1 MKKVELELNQR
12 QLSLETGLIARQA
25 AGSVLVRYG
34 DTVVLVSTVYSKE
47 LRPEQNFLPL
57 TVDYREPTYA
67 GGKIPGGFFKREGK
81 PRDKEIL
88 VSRMM
93 DRPLRPL
100 FPKEYSNDTQ
110 IVGSLLSSDLENE
123 GDFLGIIGAS
133 TALLI
138 SEIPYTIPIGAVR
151 VAKIDNNFIINPPL
165 SEQDRSV
172 LNLIVAGTKD
182 SIVMLEGGAKE
193 ISNEELMSAIEFAQP
208 EIKKIIKLQEEL
220 ASAIGKPK
228 IELDELISKEKAE
241 RNKEFAKIVTEKTS
255 DLIADANNIKEKQ
268 ERNDTI
274 NEIVNRVA
282 EELAPTYPDCKA
294 KVINVVDDIIQAD
307 VRKRILENNIRL
319 DGRTPQE
326 IRPISCAIS
335 ILPRTHGSAIFTRGQ
350 TQCLAVTTLGTKSDE
365 QIIEDIER
373 QDTKSFML
381 HYNFPGFATGEVKP
395 MRGPGRREIGH
406 GALAERAIEAVIP
419 ADGEF
424 PYTIRVV
431 ADILESNGS
440 SSMATVC
447 SSSLSLMD
455 AGVPIKSAVAG
466 IAMGLITGKD
476 KYVILSDILG
486 AEDHYGDMDFKI
498 AGTKQ
503 GITAVQLDLKITGVP
518 ISILKDAVEQATRIR
533 HEILTIMNKTIEAP
547 RSSISQYAPK
557 IIAFK
562 IKTEKIGAVI
572 GPGGKIIRKIL
583 EETGAEIDID
593 DDGEVTISAPT
604 DEQLE
609 KARARVL
616 EITEEVEVGKV
627 YTGIVRRIMN
637 FGAFVEILP
646 GKEGLVHISQLAEHR
661 VKNVTDVVKVGDEI
675 KVKVTE
681 IDDMGRINLSKRKA
695 EPADIVSPKTDEKS
709 PTAE

>member
-1 MKKVELELNQR
+1 MKKVELELNNR
-12 QLSLETGLIARQA
+12 ILSLETGLIARQA
-25 AGSVLVRYG
+25 SGSVLVRYG
-34 DTVVLVSTVYSKE
+34 DTVVLVAAVFDKE
-47 LRPEQNFLPL
+47 VAHDQDFLPL

-88 VSRMM
+88 VSRLV
-93 DRPLRPL
+93 DRPIRPL
-100 FPKEYSNDTQ
+100 FPKEYRNDTQ
-110 IVGSLLSSDLENE
+110 IIGSLLSSDLENE
-123 GDFLGIIGAS
+123 GDFLTIIGAS
-133 TALLI
+133 TALMI
-138 SEIPYTIPIGAVR
+138 SEIPYSIPIGGVR
-151 VAKIDNNFIINPPL
+151 VAKIDDRFVINPPL
-165 SEQDRSV
+165 SEQDRAV

-193 ISNEELMSAIEFAQP
+193 VSNEDLVAAIEFAQP
-208 EIKKIIKLQEEL
+208 EIKKIIELQEAL
-220 ASAIGKPK
+220 VHQIGKPK
-228 IELDELISKEKAE
+228 LELDELIPKEQVEKD
-241 RNKEFAKIVTEKTS
+241 NEFAKIVTEKTLN
-255 DLIADANNIKEKQ
+255 LIVDANNIKDKT

-274 NEIVNRVA
+274 NEIVSNVA
-282 EELAPTYPDCKA
+282 KELNDKYPDCKA
-294 KVINVVDDIIQAD
+294 KVINVVDDIIQED
-307 VRKRILENNIRL
+307 MRKRILEHNTRL
-319 DGRTPQE
+319 DGRTPEQ

-335 ILPRTHGSAIFTRGQ
+335 VLPRTHGSAIFTRGQ

-395 MRGPGRREIGH
+395 VRGPGRREIGH

-419 ADGEF
+419 VDDTF
-424 PYTIRVV
+424 PYTVRVV

-476 KYVILSDILG
+476 KYVILTDILG
-486 AEDHYGDMDFKI
+486 AEDHYGDMDFKV
-498 AGTKQ
+498 AGTRS
-503 GITAVQLDLKITGVP
+503 GITAIQLDLKVTGVP
-518 ISILKDAVEQATRIR
+518 IAILKQAIEQATKVRL
-533 HEILTIMNKTIEAP
+533 EILGIMSKTIESP

-557 IIAFK
+557 IVAFK
-562 IKTEKIGAVI
+562 IKKEKIGEVI
-572 GPGGKIIRKIL
+572 GPGGKIIRRIL

-616 EITEEVEVGKV
+616 EITEEVEVGKI
-627 YTGIVRRIMN
+627 YTGIVRRIVN
-637 FGAFVEILP
+637 FGCFVEILP
-646 GKEGLVHISQLAEHR
+646 GKEGLVHISQLAQHR

-681 IDDMGRINLSKRKA
+681 IDDMGRVNLSKRQA
-695 EPADIVSPKTDEKS
+695 DPADGKQE
-709 PTAE
+709 

>member
-1 MKKVELELNQR
+1 MKKVEIELNQR
-12 QLSLETGLIARQA
+12 TLSLETGLLARQA

-34 DTVVLVSTVYSKE
+34 DTVVLVSAVYNKE
-47 LRPEQNFLPL
+47 VGPDQDFLPL

-67 GGKIPGGFFKREGK
+67 AGKIPGGFFKREGK

-88 VSRMM
+88 VSRLV

-100 FPKEYSNDTQ
+100 FPKEYRNETQ
-110 IVGSLLSSDLENE
+110 IIGSLLSSDLENE
-123 GDFLGIIGAS
+123 GDFLTIIGAS
-133 TALLI
+133 TALMI
-138 SEIPYTIPIGAVR
+138 SEIPFPIPVGAVR
-151 VAKIDNNFIINPPL
+151 VAKINNAFIINPRL
-165 SEQDRSV
+165 SEQDNAV

-193 ISNEELMSAIEFAQP
+193 VSNEDFISAIEFAQP
-208 EIKKIIKLQEEL
+208 EIKRIIELQEEL
-220 ASAIGKPK
+220 ARLVGKLK
-228 IELDELISKEKAE
+228 LELDELISKEQIEKD
-241 RNKEFAKIVTEKTS
+241 KTFTKLVIEKTEE
-255 DLIADANNIKEKQ
+255 LIIDANNIKDKQ

-274 NEIVNRVA
+274 NEIVLKTA
-282 EELAPTYPDCKA
+282 KELEETYPDCKA
-294 KVINVVDDIIQAD
+294 KVINVVDEIIKND
-307 VRKRILENNIRL
+307 MRKRILEQNIRL

-326 IRPISCAIS
+326 IRPISCAIG

-365 QIIEDIER
+365 QIVEDIER
-373 QDTKSFML
+373 QETKSFML

-395 MRGPGRREIGH
+395 VRGPGRREIGH
-406 GALAERAIEAVIP
+406 GALAERALEAVFP
-419 ADGEF
+419 PDDSF
-424 PYTIRVV
+424 PYTVRVV

-455 AGVPIKSAVAG
+455 AGVPIASAVAG
-466 IAMGLITGKD
+466 IAMGLISDKD
-476 KYVILSDILG
+476 RYVILSDILG

-498 AGTKQ
+498 AGTKN
-503 GITAVQLDLKITGVP
+503 GITAIQLDLKVTGVP
-518 ISILKDAVEQATRIR
+518 IAILKQAVEQATKVRY
-533 HEILTIMNKTIEAP
+533 EILSIMNRTIEAP

-562 IKTEKIGAVI
+562 IKKEKIGEVI
-572 GPGGKIIRKIL
+572 GPGGKVIRKIL

-604 DEQLE
+604 DEQLS

-616 EITEEVEVGKV
+616 EITEEVEVGKI
-627 YTGIVRRIMN
+627 YTGIVRRIVN

-646 GKEGLVHISQLAEHR
+646 GKEGLVHISQLAHHR
-661 VKNVTDVVKVGDEI
+661 VKNVSDVVKIGDEI
-675 KVKVTE
+675 KVKVTD
-681 IDDMGRINLSKRKA
+681 IDEMGRINLSKRKA
-695 EPADIVSPKTDEKS
+695 EPNETVD
-709 PTAE
+709 

>member
-12 QLSLETGLIARQA
+12 KLSLETGLIARQA
-25 AGSVLVRYG
+25 SGSVLVRYG
-34 DTVVLVSTVYSKE
+34 DTVVLVAAVYDKE
-47 LRPEQNFLPL
+47 LGADKDFLPL

-67 GGKIPGGFFKREGK
+67 GGKIPGGFFKREGR

-88 VSRMM
+88 VSRLV

-100 FPKEYSNDTQ
+100 FPKEYHNDTQ
-110 IVGSLLSSDLENE
+110 IIGSLLSSDMENE
-123 GDFLGIIGAS
+123 GDFLSIIGAS

-138 SEIPYTIPIGAVR
+138 SEIPYTIPVGAVR
-151 VAKIDNNFIINPPL
+151 VAKIDDKFVINPTL
-165 SEQDRSV
+165 SEQDRAV
-172 LNLIVAGTKD
+172 LSLIVAGTKD

-193 ISNEELMSAIEFAQP
+193 VSNEDMIAAIEYAQP
-208 EIKKIIKLQEEL
+208 EIRKIIELQEQLVAL
-220 ASAIGKPK
+220 AGKPK
-228 IELDELISKEKAE
+228 VELDTLIPKAKAE
-241 RNKEFAKIVTEKTS
+241 KNKEFAQLVTEKTAH
-255 DLIADANNIKEKQ
+255 LIADANNIKDKQ

-274 NEIVNRVA
+274 MEIINRVA
-282 EELAPTYPDCKA
+282 DELAPTYPDCKA
-294 KVINVVDDIIQAD
+294 KVINVVDEIIEAD
-307 VRKRILENNIRL
+307 MRQRILEKGIRL
-319 DGRTPQE
+319 DGRTPKE
-326 IRPISCAIS
+326 IRPISCSIG

-365 QIIEDIER
+365 QVIEDIER

-419 ADGEF
+419 VDDSF
-424 PYTIRVV
+424 PYTVRVV

-476 KYVILSDILG
+476 KHVILSDILG

-498 AGTKQ
+498 AGTKE
-503 GITAVQLDLKITGVP
+503 GITAIQLDLKVTGVP
-518 ISILKDAVEQATRIR
+518 VAILKQAVEEATRVR
-533 HEILTIMNKTIEAP
+533 LEILGIMARTIESP
-547 RSSISQYAPK
+547 RSGISQYAPK
-557 IIAFK
+557 IVAFK
-562 IKTEKIGAVI
+562 IKPEKIGSVI

-593 DDGEVTISAPT
+593 DDGKVTISAPT

-616 EITEEVEVGKV
+616 EITEEVVVGKI
-627 YTGIVRRIMN
+627 YTGVVRRIMN

-646 GKEGLVHISQLAEHR
+646 GKEGLVHISQLAQYR
-661 VKNVTDVVKVGDEI
+661 VQNVTDVVKVGDEI

-695 EPADIVSPKTDEKS
+695 ESEDKDNSAKD
-709 PTAE
+709 

>member
-1 MKKVELELNQR
+1 MKKVEIELNQR
-12 QLSLETGLIARQA
+12 RLSLETGLVARQA
-25 AGSVLVRYG
+25 AGSVMVRYG
-34 DTVVLVSTVYSKE
+34 DTVVLVAVTYKKE
-47 LRPEQNFLPL
+47 LGADQDFLPL

-88 VSRMM
+88 VSRLV

-100 FPKEYSNDTQ
+100 FPKEYHNETQ
-110 IVGSLLSSDLENE
+110 ITGSLLSSDLENE

-133 TALLI
+133 AALLI

-151 VAKIDNNFIINPPL
+151 VAKIDNNFVINPLL
-165 SEQDRSV
+165 SEQDHAV

-193 ISNEELMSAIEFAQP
+193 ISNDDLISAIEFAQP
-208 EIKKIIKLQEEL
+208 EIKKIIELQEQL
-220 ASAIGKPK
+220 AAVAGKPK
-228 IELDELISKEKAE
+228 IELDELVPKVKVEK
-241 RNKEFAKIVTEKTS
+241 NKEFARIVTEKTAP
-255 DLIADANNIKEKQ
+255 LIADANNIKDKQ

-274 NEIVNRVA
+274 MEIINRVA
-282 EELAPTYPDCKA
+282 DELEPTYPDCKA
-294 KVINVVDDIIQAD
+294 KVINVVDEIIEAD
-307 VRKRILENNIRL
+307 MRKRILDKGIRL
-319 DGRTPQE
+319 DGRNPKE
-326 IRPISCAIS
+326 IRPIGCAIS

-350 TQCLAVTTLGTKSDE
+350 TQCMAVTTLGTKSDE

-373 QDTKSFML
+373 QKTKSFML

-419 ADGEF
+419 VDDSF
-424 PYTIRVV
+424 PYTVRVV

-447 SSSLSLMD
+447 SASLSLMD

-498 AGTKQ
+498 AGTKD
-503 GITAVQLDLKITGVP
+503 GITAIQLDLKVTSVP
-518 ISILKDAVEQATRIR
+518 LAILKQAVEEATRVR
-533 HEILTIMNKTIEAP
+533 LEILGIMARAIESP

-557 IIAFK
+557 IVAFT
-562 IKTEKIGAVI
+562 IKKEKIGAVI

-604 DEQLE
+604 DEQLS

-646 GKEGLVHISQLAEHR
+646 GKEGLVHISQLAEYR

-695 EPADIVSPKTDEKS
+695 EPTDEQEPAAK
-709 PTAE
+709 

>member
-12 QLSLETGLIARQA
+12 RLSLETGLIARQA
-25 AGSVLVRYG
+25 SGSVLVRYG
-34 DTVVLVSTVYSKE
+34 DTVVLVAAVYDKE
-47 LRPEQNFLPL
+47 LGADQDFLPL

-88 VSRMM
+88 TSRLV

-100 FPKEYSNDTQ
+100 FPKEYHNDTQ
-110 IVGSLLSSDLENE
+110 IIGSLLSSDMENE
-123 GDFLGIIGAS
+123 GDFLSIIGAS

-138 SEIPYTIPIGAVR
+138 SEIPYSIPVGAVR
-151 VAKIDNNFIINPPL
+151 VAKLDDKFVINPTL
-165 SEQDRSV
+165 SEQDRAV
-172 LNLIVAGTKD
+172 LSLIVAGTKD

-193 ISNEELMSAIEFAQP
+193 VSNEDMVAAIEYAQP
-208 EIKKIIKLQEEL
+208 EIRKIIELQEQLVAL
-220 ASAIGKPK
+220 AGKPK
-228 IELDELISKEKAE
+228 VELDALISKEKAKKHE
-241 RNKEFAKIVTEKTS
+241 EFAKLVTEKTAH
-255 DLIADANNIKEKQ
+255 LITDANNIKDKQ
-268 ERNDTI
+268 ERQDTI
-274 NEIVNRVA
+274 MEIISRVA
-282 EELAPTYPDCKA
+282 DELMPTYPDCKA
-294 KVINVVDDIIQAD
+294 KVINVVDEIIEAD
-307 VRKRILENNIRL
+307 MRQRILEKGIRL
-319 DGRTPQE
+319 DGRTPTE
-326 IRPISCAIS
+326 IRPISCSIS

-373 QDTKSFML
+373 QETKSFML
-381 HYNFPGFATGEVKP
+381 HYNFPGYATGEVKP

-419 ADGEF
+419 VDDSF
-424 PYTIRVV
+424 PYTVRVV

-455 AGVPIKSAVAG
+455 AGVPIKNAVAG

-476 KYVILSDILG
+476 KHVILSDILG

-498 AGTKQ
+498 AGTKT
-503 GITAVQLDLKITGVP
+503 GITAIQLDLKVTGVP
-518 ISILKDAVEQATRIR
+518 VAILKQAIEEATRVR
-533 HEILTIMNKTIEAP
+533 LEILGIMARTIESP
-547 RSSISQYAPK
+547 RSGISQYAPK
-557 IIAFK
+557 IVAFK
-562 IKTEKIGAVI
+562 IKPEKIGSVI

-609 KARARVL
+609 KARARVM
-616 EITEEVEVGKV
+616 EITEEVEVGKI

-646 GKEGLVHISQLAEHR
+646 GKEGLVHISQLAQYR
-661 VKNVTDVVKVGDEI
+661 VQNVTDVVKVGDEI

-695 EPADIVSPKTDEKS
+695 ESEDKNNSVKD
-709 PTAE
+709 